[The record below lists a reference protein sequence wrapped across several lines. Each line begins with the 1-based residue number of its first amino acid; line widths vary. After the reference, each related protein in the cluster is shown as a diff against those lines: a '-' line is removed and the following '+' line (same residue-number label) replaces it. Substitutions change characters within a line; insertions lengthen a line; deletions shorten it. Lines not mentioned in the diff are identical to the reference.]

1 MGNLKGNSQETCTCL
16 VCGKTKSIRAFI
28 NTKVCKQCH
37 AADIYINPD
46 MEKIEWV
53 NDYFSGTLLKYH
65 NCYISKKSYISHLEE
80 IQKYVKARF
89 KSCIISSSEGGFILK
104 VQ

>member
-1 MGNLKGNSQETCTCL
+1 MGNIKGSSQETYTCL

-37 AADIYINPD
+37 TIDMYINPEL
-46 MEKIEWV
+46 EKIEWV

-65 NCYISKKSYISHLEE
+65 NCYISKKSYMSHFEQ
-80 IQKYVKARF
+80 IQQYIKARF
-89 KSCIISSSEGGFILK
+89 KSFDISSAEGGFILK